1 MGSQRYIKVPVIA
14 HENKIYRYDEVEYVK
29 DDYYGAH
36 YKILDSSDMVNE
48 FIELVYD
55 LKKKKFVEPVS
66 VEIFPESSYKIGD
79 VIYRETNPHNLIKDK
94 LVDIKF
100 EEYKSE
106 YIKFSKLESY
116 KKDKIPE
123 EIKATLIPS
132 SVVEFRNYE
141 SSYVF
146 ESGFV
151 TTYDYMFY
159 KIEE

>member
-1 MGSQRYIKVPVIA
+1 M
-14 HENKIYRYDEVEYVK
+14 
-29 DDYYGAH
+29 
-36 YKILDSSDMVNE
+36 
-48 FIELVYD
+48 
-55 LKKKKFVEPVS
+55 
-66 VEIFPESSYKIGD
+66 
-79 VIYRETNPHNLIKDK
+79 IYRETNPHNLIKDK